1 MKAALRFLIRRF
13 PAPFRERFG
22 AEMMAQID
30 EEYDE
35 ARSRGFFAASMF
47 ALATAWDLA
56 RGALMEHSQ
65 PTWSSTASPQP
76 VNHGASSMRT
86 QWLADLRHAV
96 RALSRRPGF
105 TIITVA
111 TLGLAIGVNAGMF
124 TVVET
129 VLLDPLPFAHQN
141 RLVTIAA
148 SAPGSGM
155 PDEFGVAAEFFLDY
169 RSRSKLIEDVST
181 YNSFTNTLHVGDRI
195 ERVRM
200 SYPTNS
206 LFTTLGAKPILG
218 RLPTSDDGDNAVVIS
233 YRLWKEWFDGDRAAV
248 GRLVDVG
255 NSRRIVGIM
264 GPEFHFPDD
273 ATLLW
278 LSSEIRPGGIVP
290 GRFGARLVA
299 RVKPG
304 TTPEALATELTS
316 ISKTLP
322 ERYGGSA
329 AYRKL
334 ITQHHAV
341 VKTLRDAMLGPVSQP
356 LWVLLGGVSIVLLIA
371 CANVAN
377 LFMVRAEGRQ
387 RDLAVRRAIGAT
399 RTQLVQSQMAES
411 IVVAVAAGVLA
422 ALFAA
427 LSLPAFVHAAPS
439 GIPRIGEVHVGLATI
454 GFTIIAAVFAAIVCG
469 IVPAI
474 RGSSPDLARL
484 RDGGRGATRQAA
496 WARNTLVV
504 AQTAL
509 ALVLL
514 IGSGLLLRSFWAL
527 RHVKPGYQT
536 ENLFTF
542 QIAPSESNLRDGPSL
557 ALFDLEFMKR
567 LRALPGVETVG
578 LVENIPLDE
587 GTSTQHFRSEE
598 MGPDA
603 DGVVINSTFSAGD
616 YYKAMGIAV
625 LRGRPFTDAD
635 ILSNQRYVVV
645 SKSAANALWPNQDA
659 IGKRLQLVGLSSWE
673 TVIGV
678 VDDVMQDDFR
688 HKPDPLV
695 YFPLIGPEPRSWVI
709 SSPAYV
715 VKTRRAES
723 IASEIRALVRNVS
736 PSAPM
741 YRVFTM
747 AELARTSMLDL
758 SFTML
763 TLGVVSALAL
773 FLAAIGLYGVLS
785 YVVAQR
791 TREIGIRIALGAEAG
806 RVRRMV
812 VWQGATVVGIG
823 IAIGFAIALASTRAL
838 GSLLFGVTSL
848 DPITFVGV
856 SASMVVIGLMASYV
870 PAHRASTVDPTE
882 SLRGE

>member
-1 MKAALRFLIRRF
+1 ML
-13 PAPFRERFG
+13 
-22 AEMMAQID
+22 AQIEAD
-30 EEYDE
+30 HDE
-35 ARSRGFFAASMF
+35 ARSHGVVASLAF
-47 ALATAWDLA
+47 TLATAWDLTCSA
-56 RGALMEHSQ
+56 FLERFH
-65 PTWSSTASPQP
+65 PTWSSTASPQSLH
-76 VNHGASSMRT
+76 HGASSMRK
-86 QWLADLRHAV
+86 QWMADLRHAV

-124 TVVET
+124 TVIKT
-129 VLLDPLPFAHQN
+129 VLLDPLPFAHPD

-148 SAPGSGM
+148 AAPGSGM
-155 PDEFGVAAEFFLDY
+155 PDEFGVSSEFFLDY
-169 RSRSKLIEDVST
+169 RSRSKMIEDVST
-181 YNSFTNTLHVGDRI
+181 YNSFTNTLRVGDRI

-206 LFTTLGAKPILG
+206 LFSTLGVKPMLG
-218 RLPTSDDGDNAVVIS
+218 RLPVSDDGDNAVVIS
-233 YRLWKEWFDGDRAAV
+233 YQLWKEWFSGDRAAV

-255 NSRRIVGIM
+255 NARRIVGVM

-278 LSSEIRPGGIVP
+278 LSSEVRPGAIVP
-290 GRFGARLVA
+290 GRFGPRLVA

-304 TTPEALATELTS
+304 TTPEALAAELTS

-334 ITQHHAV
+334 IGQHHAV
-341 VKTLRDAMLGPVSQP
+341 VVTLRDALLGPVSRP
-356 LWVLLGGVSIVLLIA
+356 LWVLLGGVMIVLLIA

-411 IVVAVAAGVLA
+411 VVVACAAGALA
-422 ALFAA
+422 GLFAA

-454 GFTIIAAVFAAIVCG
+454 GFTIVAAVFAAIVCG
-469 IVPAI
+469 IVPAV

-484 RDGGRGATRQAA
+484 RDGGRSATRQAT
-496 WARNTLVV
+496 WARNALVV

-527 RHVKPGYQT
+527 RHVRPGYQT
-536 ENLFTF
+536 ANLFTF
-542 QIAPSESNLRDGPSL
+542 QIAPTESSLRDGPSF
-557 ALFDLEFMKR
+557 ARFDLEFMKR

-587 GTSTQHFRSEE
+587 GTATQHVRSEE

-635 ILSNQRYVVV
+635 ILSNQRYAVI
-645 SKSAANALWPNQDA
+645 SKSAANMLWPNEDP
-659 IGKRLQLVGLSSWE
+659 IGKRLQLVGLPSWE

-678 VDDVMQDDFR
+678 VDDVMQNDLR

-695 YFPLIGPEPRSWVI
+695 YLPLSGPEPSSWII

-715 VKTRRAES
+715 VKTRRAET
-723 IASEIRALVRNVS
+723 IGPEIRALVRDVA

-791 TREIGIRIALGAEAG
+791 TREIGIRMALGAEAG

-812 VWQGATVVGIG
+812 VWQGATVVAAG
-823 IAIGFAIALASTRAL
+823 IAIGLSIALASTRAL
-838 GSLLFGVTSL
+838 GSLLFDVTSL
-848 DPITFVGV
+848 DPITFAGV
-856 SASMVVIGLMASYV
+856 SASMVVIGLLASYV